1 MKSQYRMLFAMIA
14 LLLVTSLACYGGTP
28 PTATSVPTNTPA
40 PTKVPQVQPP
50 AATPGMPQPPSG
62 NQLNDPPPPN
72 GGSPEMYTFTDQNDL
87 LSFDLPGDW
96 TYENV
101 PGDVYYTDI
110 FTSPDGSAKIE
121 SLVYNDGTA
130 FTGKDNGRFALYLL
144 NTFYSNTGKEGDIR
158 VSEDSIMPDGS
169 EKLTWTS
176 KGGGYSGVSFFEL
189 RGSDRMT
196 FLMFT
201 LYYSNDADQAVLEV
215 LDNAINTYVVP

>member
-14 LLLVTSLACYGGTP
+14 LLLVTSLGCYGGTP

-96 TYENV
+96 AKFFHNSFLICIALNNA
-101 PGDVYYTDI
+101 YTGCGG
-110 FTSPDGSAKIE
+110 F
-121 SLVYNDGTA
+121 
-130 FTGKDNGRFALYLL
+130 LL
-144 NTFYSNTGKEGDIR
+144 T
-158 VSEDSIMPDGS
+158 VSMISQN
-169 EKLTWTS
+169 L
-176 KGGGYSGVSFFEL
+176 F
-189 RGSDRMT
+189 
-196 FLMFT
+196 
-201 LYYSNDADQAVLEV
+201 Q
-215 LDNAINTYVVP
+215 